1 MQEEVEGTTMKTDRG
16 KSEEQVKT
24 ASITVG
30 SHRAARRSITIPKL
44 HINKWLLLTAS
55 LVVIS
60 LGFGFLGGWL
70 ETRHNSPLTSLTSSA
85 KLQVVSSE
93 SQLISSIA
101 KNVGPSVVSVNVTGQ
116 STQTDLFGFGQSV
129 QQQSAGTGF
138 IISADGIIVTNRH
151 VVPSGTTNISVT
163 LSDGTELDNVSL
175 IGETSDNDPLDIA
188 FLKINDKKGKTLQ
201 PVSLGDSSKVQVG
214 NVVVAIGNALGQ
226 FQNTVTQGIISG
238 HGRSVQAGDQS
249 DSTSS
254 ETLEDLFQTDA
265 AINEGNS
272 GGPLVNTSG
281 QVIGINT
288 AIAGD
293 AQNIGFSIP
302 INDVNGLIT
311 SVLKQGK
318 LLRPYLGIHYVSL
331 TPDIVSQLGLSV
343 NNGAYIAPSSDG
355 SPAIIDGS
363 PAAKAGL
370 QEKDI
375 ITKVN
380 NTAIDSNNSLT
391 ALLGNY
397 NVGDTVT
404 LTVIRD
410 GKTITVKATLAAAPT
425 NN

>member
-1 MQEEVEGTTMKTDRG
+1 MKP
-16 KSEEQVKT
+16 EQNDETKEPKP

-30 SHRAARRSITIPKL
+30 IHRPSRSSFKVPRVRVRKL
-44 HINKWLLLTAS
+44 PLLVA
-55 LVVIS
+55 LVVAAS

-70 ETRHNSPLTSLTSSA
+70 EARHAPLTSLTTTA
-85 KLQVVSSE
+85 KQQVVSSE
-93 SQLISSIA
+93 SELVSGIA
-101 KNVGPSVVSVNVTGQ
+101 KDVGPSVVSVNVTGQ
-116 STQTDLFGFGQSV
+116 STQTDLFGMGQTV
-129 QQQSAGTGF
+129 QQQAAGSGF
-138 IISADGIIVTNRH
+138 IISSDGIVVTNRH
-151 VVPSGTTNISVT
+151 VVEATGSPTFSIT

-175 IGETSDNDPLDIA
+175 IGETADSDPLDIA
-188 FLKINDKKGKTLQ
+188 FLKINDAKGKTLT
-201 PVSLGDSSKVQVG
+201 PVTLGDSSKMQVG
-214 NVVVAIGNALGQ
+214 DVVIAIGNALGQ

-238 HGRSVQAGDQS
+238 RGRSLQASDQS
-249 DSTSS
+249 DASDS

-288 AIAGD
+288 ALAGD
-293 AQNIGFSIP
+293 AQNIGFAIP

-318 LLRPYLGIHYVSL
+318 LLRPYLGIRYVSL

-343 NNGAYIAPSSDG
+343 NNGAYIAPGTDG
-355 SPAIIDGS
+355 SPAIIAGS
-363 PAAKAGL
+363 PAAAAGL

-380 NTAIDSNNSLT
+380 DTAIDANDSLT
-391 ALLGNY
+391 ALLGRY

-404 LTVIRD
+404 LTVIRS

-425 NN
+425 S